1 MENIKIVKTIIGVDS
16 CGDGALCGPVVAGA
30 AAFKFDTE
38 STKKYLINIGLN
50 DSKKLSPKK
59 RYFIESEI
67 KKFVIYGKI
76 SIGLYDNTAS
86 LIDQIGIKNASLNA
100 MYMAAIRVAHD
111 IEKPVQL
118 NTRLQCVL
126 MVDGIRKIPNMDMEQ
141 VTIIKG
147 DSKIPE
153 IMIAS
158 IIAKCSRDRFM
169 ILMNEKYPK
178 YEWTKNKGYGTANH
192 ITAIRKYGLSEL
204 HRGTFC
210 QNFKKQT
217 KH

>member
-1 MENIKIVKTIIGVDS
+1 MKNIETDKTIKTIIGVDS
-16 CGDGALCGPVVAGA
+16 CGDGALSGPVVAGA
-30 AAFKFDTE
+30 AAFKFDID
-38 STKKYLINIGLN
+38 STKKYLMDIGLN

-59 RYFIESEI
+59 RYFIEKEI
-67 KKFVIYGKI
+67 KKFIIYGKV

-100 MYMAAIRVAHD
+100 MYMAAIRVAHN
-111 IEKPVQL
+111 IEKPMQL

-126 MVDGIRKIPNMDMEQ
+126 MVDGIREIPNMDMEQ

-169 ILMNEKYPK
+169 ILMSEKYPK
-178 YEWTKNKGYGTANH
+178 YGWAKNKGYGTTKH
-192 ITAIRKYGLSEL
+192 IAAIREYDLSEL
-204 HRGTFC
+204 HRSTFC
-210 QNFKKQT
+210 QNFRK
-217 KH
+217 